1 MCGLSPVVTGG
12 GHSSLQRWGSHCTG
26 FSCGARALGHAGSV
40 AVAHRPSSSM
50 ARGILVPR
58 PGMELVSPEL
68 AGRFLTLGPPEK
80 SLSWTFETQFGGEM
94 VQKEEVISPSA
105 VG

>member
-1 MCGLSPVVTGG
+1 
-12 GHSSLQRWGSHCTG
+12 
-26 FSCGARALGHAGSV
+26 
-40 AVAHRPSSSM
+40 
-50 ARGILVPR
+50 
-58 PGMELVSPEL
+58 MELVSPEL